1 MDALPY
7 SGGNAWWINSRLQI
21 KGEIPGYA
29 RASVNYQYSL
39 ATTSVT
45 KAADADVLGI
55 AVDDGRCGRQS
66 WKLGSIIVPH
76 KNFVAWLVPK
86 A

>member
-7 SGGNAWWINSRLQI
+7 SSGDAWWINSRLQI
-21 KGEIPGYA
+21 EGEIPGYA

-55 AVDDGRCGRQS
+55 AVDDGWCGRQP
-66 WKLGSIIVPH
+66 WIPP
-76 KNFVAWLVPK
+76 KNFVTWLVPQ